1 MKISYDVGPV
11 GAWFEIPYSLE
22 IAVEAEKAG
31 FDAIWFGDHVLPW
44 FHTHAHAPQAWIW
57 LTAAMKMTRKVPV
70 GTCVTVPMY
79 KYNPIVVAQAL
90 ATLSRIGPGRLLF
103 AVGTGEAIN
112 ETPFI
117 QGPWPAWAE
126 RAETLVEALSLIRKF
141 WSSEDYF
148 DHKGKHFNVKG
159 LFCYDK
165 PAKPI
170 PIFWSAYGPRSA
182 RLAGLH
188 ADHLMTYGPPE
199 VIRKS
204 VLPEFEKGVEESGR
218 DPALME
224 RVVYLDG
231 GYGDMNRLVKKFRI
245 HAGATIPENTD
256 KRDPREIE
264 ASAKSLTRKELEE
277 RAFLF
282 TSPDEM
288 IDRIEEYKKIGIN
301 HLVFGDWG
309 YDPRATL
316 QMFKKHVIST
326 HPVKPGHKT

>member
-11 GAWFEIPYSLE
+11 GAWFEIPRSLE
-22 IAVEAEKAG
+22 IAVEAERAG

-57 LTAAMKMTRKVPV
+57 LTAAMKMTKNVPV

-79 KYNPIVVAQAL
+79 KYHPIIVAQAL
-90 ATLSRIGPGRLLF
+90 ATLSHMGPGRLLF

-112 ETPFI
+112 EAPFLR
-117 QGPWPAWAE
+117 GSWPAWSE
-126 RAETLVEALSLIRKF
+126 RAETLVEALGLMRKF
-141 WSSEDYF
+141 WSSENYF
-148 DHKGKHFNVKG
+148 DHDGKNFQVKG

-165 PAKPI
+165 PSKPI
-170 PIFWSAYGPRSA
+170 PIFWSAYGPKSA

-199 VIRKS
+199 TIEGS
-204 VLPEFEKGVEESGR
+204 VLPEFERGFKESGR
-218 DPALME
+218 DPARAE

-231 GYGDMNRLVKKFRI
+231 GYGDMDKLVEKFRI

-264 ASAKSLTRKELEE
+264 ASAKSLTKKELQK

-282 TSPDEM
+282 TSPEEM
-288 IDRIEEYKKIGIN
+288 LKRIEGYEKIGIN

-309 YDPRATL
+309 YDPKATL
-316 QMFKKHVIST
+316 KMFQKHILANRSR
-326 HPVKPGHKT
+326 PRPRK